1 MTIWAAFF
9 LICSLEK
16 CMAVGS
22 PLFQSKEGCEQS
34 VQLEGV
40 FSIQARWPEYQ
51 IVEWKC
57 VAFNQKEV

>member
-1 MTIWAAFF
+1 
-9 LICSLEK
+9 
-16 CMAVGS
+16 MAVGS
-22 PLFQSKEGCEQS
+22 PLFQSKEACEQS

-40 FSIQARWPEYQ
+40 LSIQARWPEYQ